1 MKTPQQKKF
10 EKLVTTMILNEP
22 CIISKKVVLE
32 DFRFDSDRY
41 YDIFCDEIFEFSQEK
56 SAGVFID
63 ERGFTHSER
72 GPWMNNHICLTLL
85 TSEDLRED
93 EDDIIIYIDLA
104 LNNME
109 RTLSQFSPSFFIL

>member
-10 EKLVTTMILNEP
+10 DQLVTTMILNEP

-32 DFRFDSDRY
+32 DFQFDKDRY
-41 YDIFCDEIFEFSQEK
+41 YDIFCDEVFEFSQEK

-63 ERGFTHSER
+63 ERGFAHSEI
-72 GPWMNNHICLTLL
+72 GPWMNNHLCLTLL
-85 TSEDLRED
+85 TAEDLRED
-93 EDDIIIYIDLA
+93 EDDIIFYIDLA
-104 LNNME
+104 LGNME